1 MQIPSEVEFI
11 IKTLNDNGYEAYI
24 VGGCVRDFIL
34 GKEPKDWD
42 ITTSALPNET
52 KALFEH
58 TYDTGIEHGTIT
70 VVINKQNFEV
80 TTYRI
85 DGDYVDFRHPE
96 GVVFTEH
103 IDEDLSRRDFTMN
116 AIAYHSE
123 KGFVD
128 PFDGQG
134 DISLKL
140 IRGVGDAHKRF
151 NEDALRML
159 RAVRFSA
166 QLGFEIEEKTMTA
179 LVNNAP
185 LIKNIS
191 IERIRDEF
199 LKLLASDCVEKI
211 SLLTSTGLSKY
222 FMPELEIILEKNKDM
237 AKILKKCPKNTVAL
251 LSAMLSEIEY
261 KESER
266 ILKSFKLDNKTIK
279 TTLTVLKYM
288 PEELEEGNYP
298 TRVMLSKI
306 GEEEFKLLLNIKYL
320 FAMSRGDLFLCK
332 TLDNIYDEIDDT
344 IKNGD
349 CISLKTLAINGN
361 DISSLGIKN
370 GKDIGNA
377 LKLAFEAVLKE
388 PELNDKRILLEI
400 VKKEFNI

>member
-1 MQIPSEVEFI
+1 MQIPQEVEFI
-11 IKTLNDNGYEAYI
+11 IKTLNSNGYEAYI

-34 GKEPKDWD
+34 GKKPKDWD
-42 ITTSALPNET
+42 ITTSALPQET

-96 GVVFTEH
+96 GVVFTKH

-128 PFDGQG
+128 PFNGQG
-134 DISLKL
+134 DISLRL

-166 QLGFEIEEKTMTA
+166 QLGFDIEEKTMTA

-191 IERIRDEF
+191 VERIRDEF
-199 LKLLASDCVEKI
+199 LKLLASDYVDKI
-211 SLLTSTGLSKY
+211 NLLVSTGLSKY
-222 FMPELEIILEKNKDM
+222 FMPELELILEKNKNM
-237 AKILKKCPKNTVAL
+237 AEILSSCPKTPVAL
-251 LSAMLSEIEY
+251 LSALLSELDY
-261 KESER
+261 KDSER

-279 TTLTVLKYM
+279 TALTILKYM
-288 PEELEEGNYP
+288 PAELEEGHYP

-306 GEEEFKLLLNIKYL
+306 GEEEFKLLLNIKYI
-320 FAMSRGDLFLCK
+320 FAKANNDLFLCK

-361 DISSLGIKN
+361 DISALGIKN

-377 LKLAFEAVLKE
+377 LKLAFDKVLKN
-388 PELNDKRILLEI
+388 PELNNKKALEEI
-400 VKKEFNI
+400 VKELIK